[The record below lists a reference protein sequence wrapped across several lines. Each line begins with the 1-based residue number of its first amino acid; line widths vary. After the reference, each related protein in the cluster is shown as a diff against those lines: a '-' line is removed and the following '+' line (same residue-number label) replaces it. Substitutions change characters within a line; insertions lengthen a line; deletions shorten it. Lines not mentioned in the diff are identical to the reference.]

1 MKLTTEEQALI
12 ERRRRR
18 RSRAARSRMKLIAH
32 GSRKAGREYSSG
44 VIFALVYSRAAARSL
59 VAAHKDSDDIALSD
73 IETEPEV
80 VRSPKGGG
88 D

>member
-44 VIFALVYSRAAARSL
+44 VI
-59 VAAHKDSDDIALSD
+59 ALSD